1 MAAVRTETSDQAFEI
16 LDCAGVNVAHLSE
29 LDGGG
34 PRSWPHVVRMIRE
47 HVGTVDHAFEWCAG
61 PGYMGFALLGA
72 GLCERLTLADINPVA
87 VAACRETIRMNGLE
101 DRVSVYLSDNLR
113 DVPEHEVWD
122 LVFGDPPHF
131 PVALQR
137 HIDDGFELRSVDRD
151 WQIHRSFFEQLDPH
165 TKPGT
170 RLFLTESRVAGEHDD
185 LIVSMAQ
192 NAGFELVEPVWEYPE
207 MRRYCIH
214 ARRSSR

>member
-1 MAAVRTETSDQAFEI
+1 
-16 LDCAGVNVAHLSE
+16 
-29 LDGGG
+29 
-34 PRSWPHVVRMIRE
+34 MIRE
-47 HVGTVDHAFEWCAG
+47 HIGPVGHAFEWCAG

-72 GLCERLTLADINPVA
+72 GLCKRLTLADINPVA
-87 VAACRETIRMNGLE
+87 VAACRETIRLNGLE

-131 PVALQR
+131 PAALQR
-137 HIDDGFELRSVDRD
+137 HIDGGFELRSVDTD
-151 WQIHRSFFEQLDPH
+151 WRVHRAFFEQLRPH
-165 TKPGT
+165 TKPGS
-170 RLFLTESRVAGEHDD
+170 RLFLTESRVAGDHDD

-192 NAGFELVEPVWEYPE
+192 STGFELVEPVWEYPE

-214 ARRSSR
+214 ARIPTEE